1 MIQDGAPSE
10 AANSGAT
17 GFGFHLDPRIDGL
30 DPPWTKDGFS
40 SPDVADACCHA
51 WDILKVI
58 FARFWAPVQLF
69 ALSAVQQWRLYER
82 LDWLRP
88 VELMLRRIIFIEAQA
103 RAADLPDPGPLRPK
117 RPHKP
122 CPWPD
127 LSFDTANATA
137 WRVSFA
143 NLRPAQPGR
152 PRRPYTPTPERAA
165 WEALLLKP
173 REHGR
178 MLNPRPLAYRLEAI
192 IRLCIDPWPRIA
204 RLAARMKRGL
214 VPLLAPRARGPRPV
228 RTPRTLPTLNRLG
241 ALMGLDT
248 LKRRDSS

>member
-1 MIQDGAPSE
+1 MSTE
-10 AANSGAT
+10 TTSNSGDTSLA
-17 GFGFHLDPRIDGL
+17 FALDPRIDGI
-30 DPPWTKDGFS
+30 DPPWTEDSFS
-40 SPDVADACCHA
+40 SPVTGDAYAHA

-58 FARFWAPVQLF
+58 FTRFWTPVQLF
-69 ALSAVQQWRLYER
+69 ALGAVRQSRMHEC

-88 VELMLRRIIFIEAQA
+88 LELMLRRIIFIEAQA
-103 RAADLPDPGPLRPK
+103 RAANLPDPKPLRPG

-122 CPWPD
+122 RPWPD
-127 LSFDTANATA
+127 LTFDSANSTT

-152 PRRPYTPTPERAA
+152 PRRPYKPKLERAS
-165 WEALLLKP
+165 WEAPLLKP

-178 MLNPRPLAYRLEAI
+178 MLNPLPLAWRLEAI
-192 IRLCIDPWPRIA
+192 IRVCADPWSRIA

-214 VPLLAPRARGPRPV
+214 VSRVPTFAKPQLI

-241 ALMGLDT
+241 AILGLQT